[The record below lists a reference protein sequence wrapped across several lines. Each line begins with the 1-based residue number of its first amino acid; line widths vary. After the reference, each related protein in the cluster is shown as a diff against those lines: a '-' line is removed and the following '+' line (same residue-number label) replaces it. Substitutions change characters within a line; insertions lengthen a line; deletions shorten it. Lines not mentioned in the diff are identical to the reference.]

1 MDRILTRTEIRSGVK
16 EVFDFL
22 ADPHNI
28 SLVWP
33 KELSI
38 KFLQVPERLENGSVF
53 SYQTTLLGQKFT
65 WKSRITSFIPVNE
78 FTDDAVESPFK
89 KWSHQHRLKKSNG
102 TTVMEDEIE
111 FKTPLGPIG
120 DFIVKRIALRIMDYR
135 NASFRRVFGESITPV
150 YKDPLRIGLL
160 SGTALSILAII
171 IGIILALNLPFGNGL
186 FVVVAGLFSWAILWF
201 FTHDLAHL
209 IIGLL
214 AGVRFSHYYL
224 GLSNIVRLRVIPNTL
239 KLAMVALGLRID
251 RTKSKAGRTGF
262 AAMYV
267 AGPIASMIAPFLV
280 PATILARDSGSVTG
294 LILLSLSLINLGFT
308 LWFSPKVGCIHK
320 ARRLFQKQPQ

>member
-1 MDRILTRTEIRSGVK
+1 MGRIFTRTEIRAGVDD
-16 EVFDFL
+16 VFDFL
-22 ADPHNI
+22 ANPHNI

-33 KELSI
+33 KEFSI
-38 KFLQVPERLENGSVF
+38 KILQAPERLENGSVF
-53 SYQTTLLGQKFT
+53 SFQTTLLGQKFM

-78 FTDDAVESPFK
+78 FTDEAVESPFK

-111 FKTPLGPIG
+111 FKTPLGPLG
-120 DFIVKRIALRIMDYR
+120 DVIARGIVSRIMDYR

-150 YKDPLRIGLL
+150 YKDPLRIGLP
-160 SGTALSILAII
+160 SGTVLSILAII
-171 IGIILALNLPFGNGL
+171 IGIILALNLPFENGL
-186 FVVVAGLFSWAILWF
+186 FALVTGLISWVLMWF

-209 IIGLL
+209 IVGLL

-224 GLSNIVRLRVIPNTL
+224 GLSNIVRLRIIPNSL
-239 KLAMVALGLRID
+239 KLVIVALGLKIERGES
-251 RTKSKAGRTGF
+251 RAGRTGF

-267 AGPIASMIAPFLV
+267 AGPIASMIAPFFI
-280 PATILARDSGSVTG
+280 PAVILARDASSVAG
-294 LILLSLSLINLGFT
+294 LILLALSIINLGFT

-320 ARRLFQKQPQ
+320 ARKLFRK

>member
-1 MDRILTRTEIRSGVK
+1 MGRIITRTEIRADIE

-38 KFLQVPERLENGSVF
+38 KFLQVPERLANGSVF
-53 SYQTTLLGQKFT
+53 SFQITLLGQKFT
-65 WKSRITSFIPVNE
+65 WKSCITSFTPINE
-78 FTDDAVESPFK
+78 FTDEAIESPFK

-102 TTVMEDEIE
+102 ITVMEDEIE
-111 FKTPLGPIG
+111 FKAPLGPFG
-120 DFIVKRIALRIMDYR
+120 EVIVSRIVPRIMDYR
-135 NASFRRVFGESITPV
+135 NASFRSAFGESITPV

-160 SGTALSILAII
+160 SGTVLSIFAVIV
-171 IGIILALNLPFGNGL
+171 GIILALNLPFGNGP
-186 FVVVAGLFSWAILWF
+186 FVLVAGLVGWVLLWF

-209 IIGLL
+209 IAGLL
-214 AGVRFSHYYL
+214 VGVRFSHYYL
-224 GLSNIVRLRVIPNTL
+224 GLSNIVRLKVIPNPL
-239 KLAMVALGLRID
+239 KLAIVALGLRID

-262 AAMYV
+262 VAMYV

-280 PATILARDSGSVTG
+280 PVAILAMDSGSVAG
-294 LILLSLSLINLGFT
+294 FILLAISLINFGFT

-320 ARRLFQKQPQ
+320 ARRLSQKQPQ